1 MLSKKVKVYNFEV
14 EGNHNYYVSE
24 KGILV
29 HNNCE
34 WTSAIKNTL
43 ENSASGMTKHLS
55 EHFFAGEFNIGG
67 RPLSQMFQ
75 KGSSYQDILQEAAI
89 RIGKGEGTIGTSAQ
103 GAKE

>member
-1 MLSKKVKVYNFEV
+1 MATLLIFSWKASPVASINFLDEKVKVYNFEV

-34 WTSAIKNTL
+34 WTNAIINIL

-67 RPLSQMFQ
+67 RDLYHKCFKKDYLTKM
-75 KGSSYQDILQEAAI
+75 Y
-89 RIGKGEGTIGTSAQ
+89 
-103 GAKE
+103 